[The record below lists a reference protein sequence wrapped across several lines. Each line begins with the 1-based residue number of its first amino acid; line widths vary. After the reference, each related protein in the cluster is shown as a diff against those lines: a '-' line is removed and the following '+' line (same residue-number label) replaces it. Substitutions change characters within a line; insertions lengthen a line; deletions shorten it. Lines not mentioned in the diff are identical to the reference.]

1 MHPRRTALVSLLV
14 LGVLLPL
21 AAEAQQAARVPH
33 LSVLRAGSPP
43 DPSVE
48 VFRAALRDLGYVEG
62 RVDVILATQTPAADQ
77 VVE

>member
-1 MHPRRTALVSLLV
+1 
-14 LGVLLPL
+14 
-21 AAEAQQAARVPH
+21 
-33 LSVLRAGSPP
+33 LRAGSPP
-43 DPSVE
+43 DPSIE